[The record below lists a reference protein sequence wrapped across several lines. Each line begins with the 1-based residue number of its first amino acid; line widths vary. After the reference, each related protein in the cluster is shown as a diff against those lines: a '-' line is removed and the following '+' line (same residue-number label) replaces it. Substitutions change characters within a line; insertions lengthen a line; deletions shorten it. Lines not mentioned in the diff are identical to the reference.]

1 MKERIAKGVRTLR
14 ALESLV
20 DVNTCQD
27 FFGWAR
33 GELREIFPHEF
44 LLCGIGR
51 MTRGE
56 VRAIRLLL
64 VDFPMR
70 YINSIVATDGK
81 VASPVLAKWCRER
94 KPQLFQLEE
103 MRYEIEQRWVERFKK
118 FELRNIAAHGAF
130 NVDAGTFAYF
140 SFSGIPQRLDARHLH
155 LLWLLVPYMR
165 DALRRM
171 PETTASQVIDFHQR
185 PRLTAREAEVVRWL
199 RKGKTNREIA
209 RILKVSDKTIK
220 THLQRLYDKLNVR
233 NRMEAVWTLEFGLDE
248 SPRWARPLFDATPR
262 VLS

>member
-1 MKERIAKGVRTLR
+1 MCVSINRIADF
-14 ALESLV
+14 SLV
-20 DVNTCQD
+20 EKSRSPGFYLQQQRLSIPSSENVDANDRFVSQHRRHCHPD
-27 FFGWAR
+27 AR
-33 GELREIFPHEF
+33 GHLDDR
-44 LLCGIGR
+44 GIGR
-51 MTRGE
+51 G
-56 VRAIRLLL
+56 
-64 VDFPMR
+64 
-70 YINSIVATDGK
+70 
-81 VASPVLAKWCRER
+81 
-94 KPQLFQLEE
+94 
-103 MRYEIEQRWVERFKK
+103 
-118 FELRNIAAHGAF
+118 LRNVTATEGIVTYSRILSFGA
-130 NVDAGTFAYF
+130 
-140 SFSGIPQRLDARHLH
+140 LDVVSL